1 MSGEVY
7 FDTFRKQ
14 ALATLAAAAAEDGSA
29 GLGLHAGAETELLFA
44 RALGRLISA
53 FHKIGKWIGET
64 RTDGRSV
71 NPKICKT

>member
-1 MSGEVY
+1 
-7 FDTFRKQ
+7 
-14 ALATLAAAAAEDGSA
+14 
-29 GLGLHAGAETELLFA
+29 LFA